1 MSLVVLLYFFDFPH
15 IVRLILEFVTVGIGM
30 YGIYAQSMIYRI
42 KARPSWD
49 RITTN
54 YKFFGVAYIGFFLVA
69 LISAISGELQAVVP
83 LVSIGMLGA
92 LSQLFFSYEDIR
104 TLDAKEN
111 AYQLQRTKKL
121 LNEHFASVK
130 KLRFAL
136 LVMGGVVFPLFVLV
150 LASTASTATL
160 SVVLSLALLL
170 SFASEIAD
178 RFLFYTTV
186 VPLGMAGGFFVGK
199 QR

>member
-1 MSLVVLLYFFDFPH
+1 M
-15 IVRLILEFVTVGIGM
+15 
-30 YGIYAQSMIYRI
+30 
-42 KARPSWD
+42 WD
-49 RITTN
+49 
-54 YKFFGVAYIGFFLVA
+54 
-69 LISAISGELQAVVP
+69 
-83 LVSIGMLGA
+83 SILGA

-170 SFASEIAD
+170 SFAIDFYSIRLWCHLEWPAD
-178 RFLFYTTV
+178 FL
-186 VPLGMAGGFFVGK
+186 
-199 QR
+199 